1 MSEQLTLTLPAELLD
16 ALAEALA
23 DRLAAKLATQGPTG
37 AEGSARRLLT
47 MDELVTQLPV
57 GKSPKTWKR
66 WLYERTRRNQVPG
79 GCKIGGRL
87 FFDSEQTI
95 PWLTGQP
102 PKALDVVAEQSL
114 DQPTMPAAP
123 ENRRRS
129 PG

>member
-23 DRLAAKLATQGPTG
+23 DRLAAQLATHGPTA
-37 AEGSARRLLT
+37 AEGAPTRRLLT
-47 MDELVTQLPV
+47 LDELVAQLPV

-79 GCKIGGRL
+79 ARKIGGRL

-102 PKALDVVAEQSL
+102 A
-114 DQPTMPAAP
+114 
-123 ENRRRS
+123 
-129 PG
+129 